1 MLLNDLIKES
11 IDLNKKIIVAY
22 SGGADSTALL
32 HVLSDINNDCTL
44 DLQAIHINHN
54 LSKKSLDWVN
64 HCKKT
69 CSKLNIELI
78 VESIEVSSDGGGL
91 ESAARQERYK
101 TFKNILNNDDQLLL
115 AHHSDDVAETIF
127 MRMLR
132 GTGIDGLE
140 GPKQK
145 RNIGNGILI
154 RPFLSI
160 SKKEIL
166 LYLTKNKIN
175 YIEDESNSNSK
186 FDRNFLRNE
195 IFPLLEK
202 RWKSFPNRINNMSSI
217 VKERN
222 GDYFELINNQYN
234 ELIDSAIE
242 IKKLK
247 KISNSVARDILRLSI
262 KKSNLSLPNT
272 KIMNEIIKTF
282 LNSSP
287 GPKSI
292 VSWSRSDREELAG
305 QITFKN
311 GFLIISE
318 DNRRNDES

>member
-1 MLLNDLIKES
+1 
-11 IDLNKKIIVAY
+11 
-22 SGGADSTALL
+22 
-32 HVLSDINNDCTL
+32 
-44 DLQAIHINHN
+44 
-54 LSKKSLDWVN
+54 
-64 HCKKT
+64 
-69 CSKLNIELI
+69 
-78 VESIEVSSDGGGL
+78 
-91 ESAARQERYK
+91 
-101 TFKNILNNDDQLLL
+101 
-115 AHHSDDVAETIF
+115 

-140 GPKQK
+140 GPKRK

-175 YIEDESNSNSK
+175 YAEDDSNSNSK

-217 VKERN
+217 IKERN
-222 GDYFELINNQYN
+222 DDYFELINNKYN
-234 ELIDSAIE
+234 ELIDSEIE

-247 KISNSVARDILRLSI
+247 KIPNSVVRDILRFSI

-282 LNSSP
+282 LKSSP

-311 GFLIISE
+311 GFLIISK